1 MRPRVKLRTLVSV
14 KMGKALIVTRNEL
27 AQVTPEIGRTEDKE
41 PELGVGFS
49 MRLTKPVDFN

>member
-14 KMGKALIVTRNEL
+14 KLGKALIVTRNVL

-41 PELGVGFS
+41 PELAAGLI